1 MKIIVL
7 ASTSPYRMQ
16 LMRQLG
22 MPFHVAAPH
31 YKEQIDQ
38 KIAPEL
44 LVKHQAAGKARSLAQ
59 NYPDA
64 LIIGSDQVFVDA
76 CGRIVGK
83 PENFEDAVRQLR
95 GMAGKCHTFYTGLS
109 VYDSTRDE
117 VLTDFDTYRVTL
129 RALTDEQIRDY
140 LLRENPLDCAGS
152 FKVEGLGIALMQKLE
167 GDDYTT
173 LIGLPLIKLVDFLG
187 HFGVQVLDGQAI
199 S

>member
-1 MKIIVL
+1 
-7 ASTSPYRMQ
+7 MQ

-22 MPFHVAAPH
+22 LPFHVAAPR
-31 YKEQIDQ
+31 YEEYIDQ

-44 LVKHQAAGKARSLAQ
+44 LVKHQAAGKAKSLAQ
-59 NYPDA
+59 SYPDA

-83 PENFEDAVRQLR
+83 PADFEGAVRQLR

-117 VLTDFDTYRVTL
+117 ALTDFETYRVTL
-129 RALTDEQIRDY
+129 KPLTEGEIRAY

-152 FKVEGLGIALMQKLE
+152 FKVEGLGIALMQRLE

-187 HFGVQVLDGQAI
+187 HFGIRVLDGQAI